1 MAKSTE
7 ELLQELIALQ
17 KANAGKN
24 VSAPTATTAAS
35 SPGAKAFEAATGVAS
50 KAMEGVTGVLGKA
63 KEGFDFLQAAVQPSL
78 DTFRTLSKTGASFS
92 NDIVGMTVASKNMRL
107 EIEEFADIMKNNAAN
122 FTGLGGN
129 VTRGAEQFAKLSKGL
144 MESPF
149 IDTLRQAGYTN
160 KELND
165 VLALQIGFMRT
176 SMADGKERDQEAID
190 SAQKLATEMDLMA
203 KLTGKS
209 REEQME
215 NMKKAQADMQV
226 EAKFRLIGA
235 KEGPEAEAKAR
246 KLFAEQYNEAQLR
259 GQGQVFKETF
269 ALGQVVSKEAATQ
282 VALTGKEGRET
293 QRAALATQRGEEEEA
308 RKASKAAQLEAIRNG
323 QDVSKLQLA
332 LTGDMTT
339 AGKVFTEQMANNRG
353 LFDSFTALKKE
364 NEEQARQG
372 KARKLSDE
380 ELMTEAKKRAADAA
394 AGRDAEGKQVSGA
407 TAAMINLGSRAK
419 DVTAALTD
427 SLLTP
432 LNRQIGPGLYEFTQ
446 TYLSSRVAGTGK
458 SVSQSIRDSAAEGRA
473 QAGKEEKG
481 TRRGVGDIGTK
492 EEDRYFGESTVKE
505 AARNVQKIVNV
516 AEEGINKAVQAGN
529 APKKRQTGSI
539 GETGNL
545 IEDFGTG
552 TLAMLHGKEA
562 VLTEDQLKNLAR
574 GVNIEGMKNQAQAF
588 QQSAGLNVEKM
599 RRELVTFS
607 STAAKKE
614 EVTNQNQ
621 TSNYTG
627 VDQKSANARDT
638 KALSDFQK
646 ITGMLPS
653 PEAKSAG
660 LPKTP
665 VTEPLKQID
674 RKSLKFDQ
682 YGMPITQDI
691 KYKADEIV
699 QTAQKKEA
707 EAKATTPNVED
718 MKKGIAAG
726 GVTPKP
732 EEKKSD
738 TAKPAVTA
746 SKESTLNDVVA
757 ALNQLNSKVN
767 SLIDV
772 QKEIGNRQIKA
783 TKANSNDVYARV

>member
-1 MAKSTE
+1 MPKTTE
-7 ELLQELIALQ
+7 ELLQELIVLQ

-24 VSAPTATTAAS
+24 VSAPAATTAAS
-35 SPGAKAFEAATGVAS
+35 SPGATAFEAATGVAS

-78 DTFRTLSKTGASFS
+78 DTFKTLSKTGASFS

-107 EIEEFADIMKNNAAN
+107 ELDEFADIMKNNAAN

-246 KLFAEQYNEAQLR
+246 KLYAEQYNEAQLR

-282 VALTGKEGRET
+282 VALTGKEARET
-293 QRAALATQRGEEEEA
+293 QRAALATQKGEEEEA
-308 RKASKAAQLEAIRNG
+308 RAASKAAQLEAIRNG

-394 AGRDAEGKQVSGA
+394 AGRDAEGKQVNGA

-432 LNRQIGPGLYEFTQ
+432 LNKQIGPGLYDFTQ

-458 SVSQSIRDSAAEGRA
+458 SVSQSIRDSAAEGRE

-481 TRRGVGDIGTK
+481 AKRGVGDVGTK

-529 APKKRQTGSI
+529 VPKRRQTGSI

-545 IEDFGTG
+545 IEDFGAG

-562 VLTEDQLKNLAR
+562 VLTEDQLKNLAK
-574 GVNIEGMKNQAQAF
+574 GANIEGMKNQAQAF
-588 QQSAGLNVEKM
+588 QQSASLNVDKIKKD
-599 RRELVTFS
+599 LVTFS
-607 STAAKKE
+607 STSTKKE
-614 EVTNQNQ
+614 VL
-621 TSNYTG
+621 
-627 VDQKSANARDT
+627 A
-638 KALSDFQK
+638 DFQK
-646 ITGMLPS
+646 MSGMMPS
-653 PEAKSAG
+653 VDTKIRATTQETAKSLDEQKKAVISAG

-732 EEKKSD
+732 EEKKPD
-738 TAKPAVTA
+738 TTKTAVTTG
-746 SKESTLNDVVA
+746 KESTLNDVVV
-757 ALNQLNSKVN
+757 ALNQLNTKMN

-772 QKEIGNRQIKA
+772 QKDIGNKQIKA